1 MLTVLFRLGF
11 CTLVIIFSIG
21 CGSKLHT
28 HFLQRSDIQFNV
40 PSEGEAVSPRTS
52 CRNTIHYIP
61 DTLFPQLSPIHDIR
75 VNVHFMNSSDKKN
88 NLVETEAVKYA
99 HDFIFAANKALE
111 KNHKMRLPMGNMT
124 PVFKI
129 PFRYQL
135 TPAGPD
141 DNGIYFHDDDALYY
155 YVKKGS
161 NRNNY
166 NRDVIKKYT
175 IGADS
180 ILNIFFIPHHPDSVI
195 SPTYR
200 ADGSGIALGTAVK
213 LAGQWKKK
221 PDVWSTRSLLNH
233 EVGHIMGL
241 SHSWSGNDGCD
252 DTPKHPNCW
261 NKSTKAP
268 CDSLWSNNLM
278 DYNAYQNALS
288 PCQIGRILKNIAQ
301 LKSKQRKLV
310 EPAWCSY
317 DSTKTVW
324 IRDSVNWEGEKDLSG
339 DIVVTRESSLRI
351 RCRISLPEKA
361 KIVVEPGATLILDNC
376 LVHNACGGSWQGIEI
391 QSSGKNTGKVIF
403 NGNPRLENMIAS
415 KDLIVKNP
423 D

>member
-1 MLTVLFRLGF
+1 
-11 CTLVIIFSIG
+11 
-21 CGSKLHT
+21 
-28 HFLQRSDIQFNV
+28 
-40 PSEGEAVSPRTS
+40 
-52 CRNTIHYIP
+52 
-61 DTLFPQLSPIHDIR
+61 
-75 VNVHFMNSSDKKN
+75 
-88 NLVETEAVKYA
+88 
-99 HDFIFAANKALE
+99 
-111 KNHKMRLPMGNMT
+111 
-124 PVFKI
+124 
-129 PFRYQL
+129 
-135 TPAGPD
+135 
-141 DNGIYFHDDDALYY
+141 
-155 YVKKGS
+155 
-161 NRNNY
+161 
-166 NRDVIKKYT
+166 
-175 IGADS
+175 
-180 ILNIFFIPHHPDSVI
+180 
-195 SPTYR
+195 
-200 ADGSGIALGTAVK
+200 
-213 LAGQWKKK
+213 
-221 PDVWSTRSLLNH
+221 
-233 EVGHIMGL
+233 
-241 SHSWSGNDGCD
+241 
-252 DTPKHPNCW
+252 
-261 NKSTKAP
+261 
-268 CDSLWSNNLM
+268 M